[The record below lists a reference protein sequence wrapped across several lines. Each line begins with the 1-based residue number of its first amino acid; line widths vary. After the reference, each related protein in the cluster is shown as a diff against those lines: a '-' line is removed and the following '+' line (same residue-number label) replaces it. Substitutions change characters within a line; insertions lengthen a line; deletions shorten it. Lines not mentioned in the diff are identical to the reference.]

1 MVITITIKL
10 HQIIHS
16 LVHFNS
22 VYYSYKYVLPL
33 LKFPKRILSAIKLST
48 KPTQVK
54 ANLPGRSIS
63 STSLRPPKEGPVS
76 SSVNVSA
83 TQQKPKLK
91 KMAKVKKKAD
101 MIKRA
106 MEMRLAKSA

>member
-1 MVITITIKL
+1 M
-10 HQIIHS
+10 
-16 LVHFNS
+16 
-22 VYYSYKYVLPL
+22 LPL
-33 LKFPKRILSAIKLST
+33 LKYPKKILGAIKMST

-54 ANLPGRSIS
+54 ANVFNRSIS
-63 STSLRPPKEGPVS
+63 STSLKPPASAS
-76 SSVNVSA
+76 STA
-83 TQQKPKLK
+83 QKTPKVK